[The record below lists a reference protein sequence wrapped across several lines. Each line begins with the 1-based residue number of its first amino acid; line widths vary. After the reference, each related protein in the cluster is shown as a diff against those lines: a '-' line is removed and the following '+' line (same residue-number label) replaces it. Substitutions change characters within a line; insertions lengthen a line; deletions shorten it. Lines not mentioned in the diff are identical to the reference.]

1 MSSITRLSR
10 LDQVFRYG
18 KSELLNRL
26 ARLSVLY
33 EDFRIE
39 WYALRGDIPFGD
51 LDTIGNKYRTV
62 YFLRRSLAT
71 LNEYQGGLTQVL
83 TTDEF
88 KRAKPGLS
96 EMDASEIVAANSYFQ
111 KNTQRIKELRNE
123 FGGHLKLASVEF
135 ATTHFSSDVFG
146 KVTWDS
152 PKTEGLSLELH
163 YANEVV
169 AGAIS
174 SRLQGGANLVDELRT
189 ALEVIMQG
197 YVHVQGSMLALT
209 HAFLWDRFGR

>member
-10 LDQVFRYG
+10 LDQVFSYG

-39 WYALRGDIPFGD
+39 WYALRGDVPFGD

-71 LNEYQGGLTQVL
+71 LNEYQGGLTQVM

-88 KRAKPGLS
+88 KRAKPSLS
-96 EMDASEIVAANSYFQ
+96 KMDASEIVAANSYFQ
-111 KNTQRIKELRNE
+111 KNTQRIKELR
-123 FGGHLKLASVEF
+123 
-135 ATTHFSSDVFG
+135 
-146 KVTWDS
+146 
-152 PKTEGLSLELH
+152 
-163 YANEVV
+163 
-169 AGAIS
+169 
-174 SRLQGGANLVDELRT
+174 
-189 ALEVIMQG
+189 
-197 YVHVQGSMLALT
+197 
-209 HAFLWDRFGR
+209 